1 MKTESPRTRV
11 FIAGIWRKGISS
23 ESFGNSFDELNELA
37 KTAGVKVKGRY
48 FQQLEKPVAAT
59 FLGKGK
65 IDEIARNARE
75 QQVSTLIFN
84 DDLTPS
90 QARNIA
96 NLTHCNVVDRTEL
109 ILDIFAKHARTHQAK
124 LQVEL
129 AQLEYAYSRLK
140 NKWKHL
146 SRIQGGIGFRG
157 PGEKQIETDR
167 REINYRITILKKK
180 LIEIRQ
186 TAEIKRKK
194 RDSIINIS
202 LVGYTNS
209 GKSTL
214 FNLLARDN
222 RYTANQLFATL
233 DSKTRKV
240 VLPDEQDFV
249 ISDTI
254 GFIENIPHHLIE
266 SFNSTLLDVRS
277 ADLLLHVVD
286 ITNPRLSEQMASVN
300 AVLED
305 LNINQ
310 KNILLVFNK
319 VDLVQGI
326 GFSFLKKQLRAEYP
340 DSVFISALTGEE
352 LEQLQSHLSYFIQEL
367 YGLKHLIIPDI
378 LTELLQYVRKSGVI
392 FIEEYD
398 EKNKQHKLD
407 VKLSDS
413 IYNNVVSQIEKY
425 HLLHYINS

>member
-1 MKTESPRTRV
+1 M
-11 FIAGIWRKGISS
+11 
-23 ESFGNSFDELNELA
+23 
-37 KTAGVKVKGRY
+37 KGRY